1 MVYSV
6 WGGSPSIQIFIMNIE
21 LHRIRHKKKT
31 IDGELYIDDTK
42 ICDTAENAC
51 HCLPEGRYQV
61 SIIKCHQHSR
71 KMPLICLDG
80 SKVPKAQSSSF
91 ETLKPETLKLKCSKC
106 KKLDT
111 VGNNT
116 NMPCYCPQLCPG
128 NGVYNRTD
136 GAILL
141 GTYIAPG
148 CLIRPKEAFDS
159 LYDRIRQSAGRG
171 HDITLVISSVSKNYL
186 PL

>member
-1 MVYSV
+1 
-6 WGGSPSIQIFIMNIE
+6 MNIE

-71 KMPLICLDG
+71 KMPLIMVGRPPAC
-80 SKVPKAQSSSF
+80 
-91 ETLKPETLKLKCSKC
+91 ERC

-141 GTYIAPG
+141 GNYIAPG

-171 HDITLVISSVSKNYL
+171 HNITLVISSVSKNYL